1 VKPPAPD
8 LAVPASVST
17 PDVAVPEFSSAALAA
32 VPDLEG
38 ATAEEV
44 LGYAVERFHP
54 RLYVAVSF
62 QKESSVMVDMLL
74 NIEPSARFFTIDTD
88 VLFDETYETWKAF
101 EEHFDIELDVYKGL
115 SLARQA
121 SLHGD
126 ELWKTNPD
134 ACCGIRKVTP
144 LKDALSHVDA
154 WGTGVRREQAH
165 TRKST
170 DKLHWDRAHGLWK
183 INPLADWSEKD
194 VWTYISDRGLPYNE
208 LHDRGYASIG
218 CTHCTKPGTGRDG
231 RWAESEKTECGI
243 HG

>member
-1 VKPPAPD
+1 MKPLASD
-8 LAVPASVST
+8 LATVRAPALDPVVP
-17 PDVAVPEFSSAALAA
+17 PLAEI
-32 VPDLEG
+32 PDLEG
-38 ATAEEV
+38 SSAREV
-44 LGYAVERFHP
+44 LEYAVERFHP

-74 NIEPSARFFTIDTD
+74 DIEPSARFFTIDTD
-88 VLFDETYETWKAF
+88 VLFGETYETWKQF
-101 EEHFDIELDVYKGL
+101 EEHFDIQLDVYKGM

-121 SLHGD
+121 SLRGD
-126 ELWKTNPD
+126 ELWKTDPD

-144 LKDALSHVDA
+144 MKEALSHVDCWA
-154 WGTGVRREQAH
+154 TGVRRDQAH
-165 TRKST
+165 TRKSVS
-170 DKLHWDRAHGLWK
+170 KLHWDRAHGLWK

-194 VWTYISDRGLPYNE
+194 VWNHISQRGLPYNE

-231 RWAESEKTECGI
+231 RWSESAKTECGI